1 VNLTDIVDAVC
12 VTAARTR
19 TELVC
24 VDELHNLN
32 LATRAGAEVSDQLK
46 YFAERLPATFI
57 YAGIDVESAG
67 LFAGTR
73 GRQIAGR
80 FTVIPATPFAYG
92 TGAQR
97 EQWRALIA
105 TLDSALRLHHH
116 QPGSLAALEDYLYR
130 RSGGMIGSLS
140 QLIRGAAILAIE
152 DGSEQITR
160 DLLEAVPVDYAAERG
175 ATARPAA
182 GRGRSGRREAC

>member
-46 YFAERLPATFI
+46 YFAERLPATFA

-73 GRQIAGR
+73 AGR
-80 FTVIPATPFAYG
+80 SPA
-92 TGAQR
+92 
-97 EQWRALIA
+97 
-105 TLDSALRLHHH
+105 
-116 QPGSLAALEDYLYR
+116 GSPSSRPPRSPTAPAPSGS
-130 RSGGMIGSLS
+130 SGG
-140 QLIRGAAILAIE
+140 R
-152 DGSEQITR
+152 
-160 DLLEAVPVDYAAERG
+160 
-175 ATARPAA
+175 
-182 GRGRSGRREAC
+182 

>member
-1 VNLTDIVDAVC
+1 M
-12 VTAARTR
+12 
-19 TELVC
+19 
-24 VDELHNLN
+24 
-32 LATRAGAEVSDQLK
+32 
-46 YFAERLPATFI
+46 PASTWT
-57 YAGIDVESAG
+57 AG

-73 GRQIAGR
+73 GQQIAGR
-80 FTVIPATPFAYG
+80 FTVIPASPFAYG
-92 TGAQR
+92 TSAQR

-116 QPGSLAALEDYLYR
+116 QPGSLVALEDYLYR

-140 QLIRGAAILAIE
+140 QLIRGAAILAID

-182 GRGRSGRREAC
+182 GRGRPGQREAG